1 LSSTGIVQNQ
11 AMRHAIR
18 TLALVVVPLAL
29 IAACSSSA
37 APAPA
42 PSGTI
47 APGFN
52 EALGSVVNPSEEIGE
67 SCASRCRATAA
78 AGCHD

>member
-1 LSSTGIVQNQ
+1 MRLRGLALSAPLALS
-11 AMRHAIR
+11 
-18 TLALVVVPLAL
+18 LALVAG
-29 IAACSSSA
+29 CSSSA

-52 EALGSVVNPSEEIGE
+52 EALGSVVNPSEEIGGDDGE
-67 SCASRCRATAA
+67 CDADEPWEKWIVRS
-78 AGCHD
+78 